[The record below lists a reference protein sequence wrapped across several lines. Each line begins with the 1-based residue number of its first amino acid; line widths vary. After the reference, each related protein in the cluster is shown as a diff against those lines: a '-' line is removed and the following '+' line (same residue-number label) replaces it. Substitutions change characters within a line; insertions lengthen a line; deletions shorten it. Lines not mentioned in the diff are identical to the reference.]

1 MNDMDT
7 RAKRYLHCFIML
19 LLLFSGFIIPA
30 GEGAITPY
38 GMKVVGIFLGM
49 MWGWLFLDLTFPSI
63 LGLCVLSIAG
73 YGAAKATF
81 MAGMGCEVVLVVILF
96 TTFTAYITDTGLS
109 NTLAQWFLSRKLLQ
123 GKPYVFITVFWTLT
137 LILGVLVDIYPT
149 IFMLWPVLYGISQDL
164 GYQKGDKFPSY
175 MCFGVTFIGGVG
187 AVCKPFSM
195 WGLTGYGVFEA
206 AMGIHIDYLQYT
218 IYTGIVSVIM
228 VLIYALLVP
237 RLLKIDF
244 TTFKE
249 GKYDVGEIH
258 YSKDQ
263 KIASF
268 FTIVLFVV
276 LYLPSVLP
284 KEWVLTTILNSQLGT
299 VGCVGV
305 LICII
310 AMLAQ
315 KNGDPLI
322 RVADLAH
329 KGVPFNMV
337 FMVAATVVIG
347 GALKSEDTGIVAA
360 VTEAMGPV
368 LDGLSPIVFYL
379 VLIFVYGAATQL
391 LHNAALLTVF
401 TPISCTLAEAIGAN
415 VIVTF
420 MIGMI
425 VLSSALMTPAAS
437 TRSGLVFSNDWI
449 DKKLAYLL
457 GFFAVALTAVAMFVV
472 GVPLGELMF
481 P

>member
-1 MNDMDT
+1 MDR
-7 RAKRYLHCFIML
+7 RAKRYFHCLIML
-19 LLLFSGFIIPA
+19 LLFFGGFFVPPL
-30 GEGAITPY
+30 GTITPY
-38 GMKVVGIFLGM
+38 GMKVASIFLGM

-73 YGAAKATF
+73 YGSAKATF
-81 MAGMGCEVVLVVILF
+81 MAGIGCEVVLVVILF
-96 TTFTAYITDTGLS
+96 TTFTAYITKTGLS
-109 NTLAQWFLSRKLLQ
+109 TTLAQWFLSRKLLQ
-123 GKPYVFITVFWTLT
+123 GKPYIFITAFWVLT
-137 LILGVLVDIYPT
+137 LILGILVDIYPT
-149 IFMLWPVLYGISQDL
+149 IFMLWPVLYGISEDL
-164 GYQKGDKFPSY
+164 GYQKGDKFSSY
-175 MCFGVTFIGGVG
+175 MCFGVTFVGGIG

-206 AMGIHIDYLQYT
+206 AMDIHLDYLQYT

-228 VLIYALLVP
+228 VLIYALIVP
-237 RLLKIDF
+237 RLLRIDL
-244 TTFKE
+244 TTFRE
-249 GKYDVGEIH
+249 GKYTIGEIH
-258 YSKDQ
+258 YNQEQ

-268 FTIVLFVV
+268 FVIILFIV

-284 KEWVLTTILNSQLGT
+284 KDWFFTTMLNTQLGT

-305 LICII
+305 LLCIM
-310 AMLAQ
+310 AMLCRRDGMSVM
-315 KNGDPLI
+315 NI
-322 RVADLAH
+322 ADMAH

-360 VTEAMGPV
+360 VTEGLEPI
-368 LDGLSPIVFYL
+368 LGGLSPLVFYF
-379 VLIFVYGAATQL
+379 VLIVIYGIATQL

-401 TPISCTLAEAIGAN
+401 TPIACTLAQSIGAN
-415 VIVTF
+415 IIVTF

-437 TRSGLVFSNDWI
+437 TRSGLVFSNEWI

-457 GFFAVALTAVAMFVV
+457 GFLALLLTAVIMFII
-472 GVPLGELMF
+472 GVPLGMLIF